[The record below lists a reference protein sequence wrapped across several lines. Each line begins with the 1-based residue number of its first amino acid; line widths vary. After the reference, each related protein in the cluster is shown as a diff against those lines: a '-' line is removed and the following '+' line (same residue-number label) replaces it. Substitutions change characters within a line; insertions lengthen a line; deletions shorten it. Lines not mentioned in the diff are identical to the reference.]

1 MIIRT
6 SRDLGLLIR
15 DTRLKQGLT
24 QNQLAAR
31 VGVSRK
37 WLIDVESGKRASDLK
52 MILRTLN
59 AIGIQLDAIDRTKHN
74 APNALDINAVVD
86 ATRRK

>member
-1 MIIRT
+1 MLIRT

-15 DTRLKQGLT
+15 DTRLKHRLT
-24 QNQLAAR
+24 QNQLASR

-52 MILRTLN
+52 LILRTLN
-59 AIGIQLDAIDRTKHN
+59 ALGIQLDAIDRTRN

-86 ATRRK
+86 AKRK

>member
-15 DTRLKQGLT
+15 DTRLKHGLT
-24 QNQLAAR
+24 QDQLATR

-37 WLIDVESGKRASDLK
+37 WLVDVESGKKASDLK
-52 MILRTLN
+52 LILRTLN
-59 AIGIQLDAIDRTKHN
+59 VIGIQLDAVDRAKGN
-74 APNALDINAVVD
+74 APNALDINAVID
-86 ATRRK
+86 ATRKR

>member
-15 DTRLKQGLT
+15 DTRLKQRLT
-24 QNQLAAR
+24 QGELASR

-52 MILRTLN
+52 LILRTLN
-59 AIGIQLDAIDRTKHN
+59 AIGIQLDAIDRTRD

-86 ATRRK
+86 SARRR